1 MTSEEAV
8 RQFEGCFKKDT
19 SGRYVFACRKAILIL
34 KLAGVPGPLRFF
46 PVDQVGFRIAAREF
60 TVEELVTGAVRH
72 RFSWE
77 QVIRLNAGEPETDSG
92 ALFQG

>member
-1 MTSEEAV
+1 MTSEEAI

-19 SGRYVFACRKAILIL
+19 SDRYVFACRKAILIL
-34 KLAGVPGPLRFF
+34 KLAGVPAPLRFF
-46 PVDQVGFRIAAREF
+46 PGDQLGFRIAVHEF
-60 TVEELVTGAVRH
+60 TVEDLKTGAIRH
-72 RFSWE
+72 HFSWE